1 MMSFYHLIF
10 STVFLITIATSCFK
24 PVGYNAVDISGDWYA
39 PELISEQTFSYEP
52 VNADWWTVF
61 EDPVLE
67 EYIAL
72 AAANNPSIKEA
83 WARVMEARALRNMAA
98 APLWPSITGNITGER
113 IQLSKN
119 GLIPFSFLASAGIP
133 RIQSLF
139 TLGFD
144 AIWELDVFGK
154 TQKQVE
160 AAQYRLQGS
169 IDFKN
174 DILITVFA
182 EVARNYIEGRGWQKV
197 IDIKERK
204 IELFSETAQIIRKRK
219 RAGLDNALN
228 LDSIEAEL
236 ARTKSELPLI
246 EEDFYSAVFRLS
258 VLLGQLPECLLNEF
272 LYAKPLPLNP
282 DIVPL
287 GLRSDLLRRRPDVRQ
302 AERELAAYQ
311 ADVSVSIAQLFPS
324 FSLFGNIGYESTRL
338 GNWLQNSS
346 QEWTWGEKISFPIFQ
361 GGQLM
366 ANIAANKARA
376 YAALYEYERVILDSL
391 RETETAIV
399 TYGKELEREVDLR
412 KSEESHKRLFEL
424 TKKQYEMGLINKME
438 LFTAERR
445 YLDTV
450 ETLVISETNTL
461 VRLIALYKALGGGWQ
476 ICP

>member
-1 MMSFYHLIF
+1 MKRNSLILSMMLLI
-10 STVFLITIATSCFK
+10 SMTTGCFK
-24 PVGYNAVDISGDWYA
+24 PVGYNGVDICGDWYA
-39 PELISEQTFSYEP
+39 PEVLSEETFSHEP

-72 AAANNPSIKEA
+72 AAANNPSINEA
-83 WARVMEARALRNMAA
+83 WARVIEARALRNMAA

-113 IQLSKN
+113 IELSKN
-119 GLIPFSFLASAGIP
+119 GLIPFSFLATAGIP

-160 AAQYRLQGS
+160 AAQFRLQSS
-169 IDFKN
+169 IEFKN

-182 EVARNYIEGRGWQKV
+182 EVARNYIEGRGQQKIIEV
-197 IDIKERK
+197 KKRK
-204 IELFSETAQIIRKRK
+204 IEIFSETAQIIRQRK
-219 RAGLDNALN
+219 RVGLDSALN

-246 EEDFYSAVFRLS
+246 QEDFYSAVFRLS
-258 VLLGQLPECLLNEF
+258 VLLGQLPECVLDEF
-272 LYAKPLPLNP
+272 SSDKPLPLNP

-287 GLRSDLLRRRPDVRQ
+287 GLRSDLLRRRPDIRR
-302 AERELAAYQ
+302 AERELAAYL

-346 QEWTWGEKISFPIFQ
+346 QKWNWGERISFPIFQ
-361 GGQLM
+361 GGQLL

-376 YAALYEYERVILDSL
+376 LAAVYEYERVILDSL
-391 RETETAIV
+391 AETETAIV
-399 TYGKELEREVDLR
+399 IYGKELEREIDLR
-412 KSEESHKRLFEL
+412 KSEESHKRLYEL
-424 TKKQYEMGLINKME
+424 TKKQYEKGLINKME

-450 ETLVISETNTL
+450 ESLLISETHTL